1 MRQIRMRAPGS
12 ILVLATTLAM
22 VSSQPALAAPSTVT
36 RSIVSV
42 TGITLEGPGPSE
54 WDASATAST
63 GCAQTGFTPVTDG
76 SYRNK
81 SDAFDNALVLA
92 IDGTSFD
99 DADGEVPGAPLASE
113 TIVTADNS
121 TFPALQVQRWDRVLP
136 TSDTLR
142 TLVRFRNTDT
152 SPQSLTIE
160 WDSDLGSDSGTA
172 VRGSSS
178 GNALYEQGDRW
189 AVSSDDPTA
198 PGDPVLT
205 WALFGKHAAVQTSTV
220 VTGLGNAQTCFTID
234 FSLSVPAG
242 GVRYLMFFTELH
254 GTNAKALSTATRF
267 NSVAAGSP
275 LLTGIKASVR
285 AKISN
290 WDL

>member
-1 MRQIRMRAPGS
+1 MRQIRMRVPGS
-12 ILVLATTLAM
+12 ILALATTLAM
-22 VSSQPALAAPSTVT
+22 VSSQPVLAGSSTVT
-36 RSIVSV
+36 RSIASV
-42 TGITLEGPGPSE
+42 VGITLQGPGPSA
-54 WDASATAST
+54 WDESDTASL
-63 GCAQTGFTPVTDG
+63 GCDQTGFTPVTDG

-81 SDAFDNALVLA
+81 TDAFDNALVLA

-99 DADGEVPGAPLASE
+99 DEDGEVPGAPLASE

-121 TFPALQVQRWDRVLP
+121 TFPSLQVQRWDRVLP

-152 SPQSLTIE
+152 APQALTIE

-172 VRGSSS
+172 VRASSS
-178 GNALYEQGDRW
+178 GNTLYEQSDRW
-189 AVSSDDPTA
+189 AVSSDDPTT

-205 WALFGKHAAVQTSTV
+205 WALFGRGAAVKTSAVITA
-220 VTGLGNAQTCFTID
+220 LGNAQTCFTID
-234 FSLSVPAG
+234 FSLGVPAG
-242 GVRYLMFFTELH
+242 GIRYLMFFTELH
-254 GTNAKALSTATRF
+254 GSNAKAVSTATRF

-275 LLTGIKASVR
+275 LLTGIRASVR
-285 AKISN
+285 SKIAN